1 LRLWSVAEIASEFRP
16 PQTGARGGD
25 ITRFLEPERV
35 PVCGGLFERD
45 PHAAVTNVL
54 GLDS

>member
-16 PQTGARGGD
+16 PETGARGGD

-35 PVCGGLFERD
+35 PVCGGLFEPD
-45 PHAAVTNVL
+45 PHAAVTNAL
-54 GLDS
+54 GLNS